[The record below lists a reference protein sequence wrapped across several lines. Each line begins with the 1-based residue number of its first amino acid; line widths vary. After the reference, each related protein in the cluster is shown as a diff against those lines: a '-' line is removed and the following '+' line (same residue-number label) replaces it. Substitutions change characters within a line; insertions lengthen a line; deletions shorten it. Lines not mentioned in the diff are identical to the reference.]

1 MPNRYWANVPLIVG
15 LLTVFCAPSAR
26 AHNGKPSIVLHVTS
40 TQGAT
45 CNNVPDLSQINT
57 AVPQAGDYAAYV
69 IVNVPNQ
76 DYTGMDHFNFGAWYE
91 DTGIQ
96 VTGWHS
102 CANHEYPSSDWPNA
116 GSDITLSWGTC
127 ENRATFV
134 AGWFEISATG
144 PTTLSL
150 TGGED
155 RTVWMAGCG
164 LRSFSL
170 DMSDLGWASFDGG
183 LNDGD
188 AQGCNASI
196 NPCYYSKLPPESHR
210 YEVRDN
216 AILLHV
222 ASDDHNTCYDAPTSS
237 EQVVTRAPA
246 NAAGGARYNVYV
258 IGVPK
263 SDENTSWGLAGMEF
277 GIDYSRGKPGS
288 EALVVHSWTSCSDM
302 EFSADNWPQAGTG
315 NILTWVS
322 PENCQTSM
330 MVPAGY
336 FTVSAYAPSSM
347 ALVPNPV
354 SAAMK
359 IANCGGAEAMIE
371 NYVKPARVGWVS
383 MGGGIRNSSA
393 EGCNPLLEPCD
404 ATTVPVQPTTWGRV
418 KTLYAH

>member
-1 MPNRYWANVPLIVG
+1 MSHRYRAVYFLMAG
-15 LLTVFCAPSAR
+15 LLFAPSAR
-26 AHNGKPSIVLHVTS
+26 AHSGKPSIVLHIAS
-40 TQGAT
+40 TQDAS
-45 CNNVPDLSQINT
+45 CNSAPSDLNNINT
-57 AVPQAGDYAAYV
+57 AMPETGDYVAYV
-69 IVNVPNQ
+69 MVNVPNS

-91 DTGIQ
+91 EVGLQ
-96 VTGWHS
+96 VNGWHS
-102 CANHEYPSSDWPNA
+102 CAERAFPSSTWPAA

-134 AGWFEISATG
+134 AGWFDITATG
-144 PTTLSL
+144 PSTLSL

-170 DMSDLGWASFDGG
+170 DQSDLGWASFAGG
-183 LNDGD
+183 ANDGD
-188 AQGCNASI
+188 PQGCNAFAA
-196 NPCYYSKLPPESHR
+196 PCYYGKLPPVSHAF
-210 YEVRDN
+210 EPRDN
-216 AILLHV
+216 AIVLHV
-222 ASDDHNTCYDAPTSS
+222 APDDHNTCFDAPTSS

-246 NAAGGARYNVYV
+246 DGSIGGRYNVYV

-263 SDENTSWGLAGMEF
+263 SDDNASWGLAGIEF

-322 PENCQTSM
+322 PENCQTAM

-347 ALVPNPV
+347 ALIPNPV

-359 IANCGGAEAMIE
+359 IANCDGVEAVIE

-383 MGGGIRNSSA
+383 MRGGLRNSSSD
-393 EGCNPLLEPCD
+393 GCNPLLEPCD
-404 ATTVPVQPTTWGRV
+404 ATVPVQPTTWG
-418 KTLYAH
+418 KMKALYAH